1 MEEQNGEISI
11 KNNPMKNMKALAQPV
26 YHLLKDAELRKRL
39 REHGL
44 DCKGDRKNMT
54 QRLKNFIVLWNS
66 QCDLDK
72 PMTKLEMIAK
82 LKKEEIN
89 LVKTSLENPSTSSQ
103 FLNYDRKTDPGML
116 SMFSL
121 HIKNP
126 NCKETVDIFLSKI

>member
-1 MEEQNGEISI
+1 
-11 KNNPMKNMKALAQPV
+11 MKNMKALAQPV

-72 PMTKLEMIAK
+72 PMTKLEMIAQ
-82 LKKEEIN
+82 LKKGENN
-89 LVKTSLENPSTSSQ
+89 L
-103 FLNYDRKTDPGML
+103 
-116 SMFSL
+116 
-121 HIKNP
+121 
-126 NCKETVDIFLSKI
+126 